1 MANSFYAT
9 NLARFRA
16 ESARQLGCDESAFDS
31 HTLTVVPRPATS
43 RYTNLG
49 LVGTFGTG
57 TVVAVEPSYLEW
69 ARAHTPERHFLA
81 LRPSEFLGPF
91 LAEAERRGDRGIV
104 SGTALGFV
112 GAELPPEPSLP
123 TGVSVMRI
131 DRDWR
136 SARLESGVFDNSLGE
151 FGEAFPEEYW
161 RFGVALFGADGEP
174 MAVAG
179 AYDDGQDLLEIGV
192 DVHRDHRGKGLG
204 AGVVSTLSRV
214 IHAQGL
220 TATYFCAASN
230 VRSHRTALACGF
242 LPVRTHTGVR
252 RIPAAASEPA

>member
-1 MANSFYAT
+1 MANNFYAT

-16 ESARQLGCDESAFDS
+16 ECARQLGCDESAFDS
-31 HTLTVVPRPATS
+31 HALTLVPRPATC
-43 RYTNLG
+43 RYTNLA

-57 TVVAVEPSYLEW
+57 TVVSVEPSYLEW
-69 ARAHTPERHFLA
+69 ALAHTPERHFLA

-136 SARLESGVFDNSLGE
+136 AARLESGVFDNSLGE

-161 RFGVALFGADGEP
+161 RFGITLAGADGEP

-192 DVHRDHRGKGLG
+192 DVHHDHRGKGLG
-204 AGVVSTLSRV
+204 LAIVSTLSRV
-214 IHAQGL
+214 IHERGL

-242 LPVRTHTGVR
+242 VPVRTHTGVR
-252 RIPAAASEPA
+252 RIPAPAPEPS